1 MAYIEDAAH
10 IVQDAGGRIVGR
22 TRLQKLAY
30 LLEATGL
37 GAGFSFDYR
46 RFGPYSDD
54 LAICARDAALLGLLH
69 EQEMP
74 AGWGGKYSVFTSND
88 GPREGIPES
97 RIAISRIANDADP
110 IELELAATA
119 VFLATRGHVDAWD
132 EVARR
137 KPEKSEAGRL
147 NRAKLLYERLRAVQ
161 TPQPLPGI

>member
-1 MAYIEDAAH
+1 MAHIEDAAH
-10 IVQDAGGRIVGR
+10 IIQDAGGIIVGR
-22 TRLQKLAY
+22 TRFQKLAY

-54 LAICARDAALLGLLH
+54 LAICARDAALLGLLN

-74 AGWGGKYSVFTSND
+74 AGWGGKYSIFTSEN
-88 GPREGIPES
+88 GPREDIPES
-97 RIAISRIANDADP
+97 RIAISRIANAADP

-119 VFLATRGHVDAWD
+119 VFLAARGYASPWD
-132 EVARR
+132 EVSRR

-147 NRAKLLYERLRAVQ
+147 ARAKALYERLRAVN
-161 TPQPLPGI
+161 TPQPLPGL